1 MSYFDFLTTLLRA
14 LLQYIICIY
23 DILYNITV
31 LFLGTYNNSTVSP
44 FGFLFVVRLVH
55 GTDQVY
61 SEVCYLYKCILIYI
75 LYIGFHNEI
84 RHGYSSIR
92 ALYIITRYISYACIQ

>member
-1 MSYFDFLTTLLRA
+1 MSYFDFLTEMLCA
-14 LLQYIICIY
+14 ALQYIILCIY

-44 FGFLFVVRLVH
+44 FGFLFIVRLVH

-61 SEVCYLYKCILIYI
+61 SEVCYLYKCIYI
-75 LYIGFHNEI
+75 LYIGFI
-84 RHGYSSIR
+84 MKSVTVTLQY
-92 ALYIITRYISYACIQ
+92 ARYI

>member
-1 MSYFDFLTTLLRA
+1 MSYFDFLTTMLRA
-14 LLQYIICIY
+14 PLEYIICIY

-31 LFLGTYNNSTVSP
+31 LFLGTYNNNTVSP

-61 SEVCYLYKCILIYI
+61 SEVCYLYKCIYYIYI
-75 LYIGFHNEI
+75 LYIGFI
-84 RHGYSSIR
+84 MKSVTVTLQY
-92 ALYIITRYISYACIQ
+92 ARYI